1 VVEAMK
7 QRTAYFVV
15 QILLFALSAV
25 AFSFQQNNHSKGIS
39 RKQVLSTVPWILLVP
54 PAIASASV
62 PPCSPS
68 SNNCISTASVRALDK
83 FIAPWSYP
91 STLSSSDVIDRL
103 AVSLTQCEILERSDT
118 SLKVKSTR
126 NFGAVD
132 EISFQVNDADR
143 VIAITSQQ
151 VDGPEL
157 NGLAGQKNRLR
168 EIQVKAGFLGGE
180 EVPREGALGQLK
192 AFYGLQSGSGF
203 EDVFLEE

>member
-1 VVEAMK
+1 MR
-7 QRTAYFVV
+7 QRIGSFVAQV
-15 QILLFALSAV
+15 LLCALSPV
-25 AFSFQQNNHSKGIS
+25 AFSFQHNYPKGIS
-39 RKQVLSTVPWILLVP
+39 RKQVLSTVPWILLAP
-54 PAIASASV
+54 PSIVSASI

-68 SNNCISTASVRALDK
+68 SNSCLSTASVRALDK

-91 STLSSSDVIDRL
+91 SNLSSSDVIDRL
-103 AVSLTQCEILERSDT
+103 ANSLTQCEILERSDT
-118 SLKVKSTR
+118 SLKAKSTR

-132 EISFQVNDADR
+132 EISFEVNDADR

-168 EIQVKAGFLGGE
+168 EIQLKAGFLGGE